1 MLRSQRVYIII
12 CTCMCACVQKQHDD
26 IVSLHPLFFPHSELV
41 LMVCRLL
48 VYWFPQEGL
57 TGLLWYPLV
66 DPYRPYHPYLQW
78 PGHCGL
84 LSVLPPGRQWV
95 QVSSNQ
101 SPAVACVPLPSPEP
115 GGQTTSQ
122 SMSCQ
127 GCCWCWAR
135 AELIHAPKVVFYVF
149 CVGVKLAEGLHL
161 SKPN

>member
-1 MLRSQRVYIII
+1 MYV
-12 CTCMCACVQKQHDD
+12 CMCAKQHDD

-78 PGHCGL
+78 PGHCGSSASFHQVDNGSKCHQISHL
-84 LSVLPPGRQWV
+84 LSPVCHFLLRSLVAKQHLRV
-95 QVSSNQ
+95 C
-101 SPAVACVPLPSPEP
+101 PAKA
-115 GGQTTSQ
+115 
-122 SMSCQ
+122 
-127 GCCWCWAR
+127 AAD
-135 AELIHAPKVVFYVF
+135 AELVLSSFMLLRSFLCV